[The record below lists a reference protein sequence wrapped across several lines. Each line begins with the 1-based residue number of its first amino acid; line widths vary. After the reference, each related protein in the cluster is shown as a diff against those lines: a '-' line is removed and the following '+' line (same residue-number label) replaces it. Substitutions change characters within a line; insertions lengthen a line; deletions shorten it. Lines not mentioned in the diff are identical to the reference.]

1 MTTRRRARE
10 IVLQLLY
17 EEDLHPEQDAALA
30 EQFLKKRLHGNRPL
44 VEFGRQLFRNVLANR
59 KEIDKAL
66 SAKAT
71 NWSLRRMAAIDRNV
85 LRMGAYELLMTDTPG
100 PVVINEAVALAK
112 RYGDRQSGQFVNGI
126 LDRVLHRFDDAAGKA
141 GGDDSSGSG
150 LPGSDDTHQ
159 AAADRSTDAAAGI
172 TSSDPATLNPSAT
185 GSSATGPASG
195 NAHRSDSAATSPLGA
210 RNQSSNSLGAHN
222 SQQVREKSTAVS
234 YGRFQTT

>member
-30 EQFLKKRLHGNRPL
+30 DLFLTKRLHGNRPL
-44 VEFGRQLFRNVLANR
+44 VEFARKLFRNVLANR
-59 KEIDKAL
+59 KELDKAL
-66 SAKAT
+66 SAKAA

-85 LRMGAYELLMTDTPG
+85 LRLGAYELLMTDTPG

-126 LDRVLHRFDDAAGKA
+126 LDRVLHQSTEDASS
-141 GGDDSSGSG
+141 DS
-150 LPGSDDTHQ
+150 PGSDESIVKEPIMD
-159 AAADRSTDAAAGI
+159 DPLMDES
-172 TSSDPATLNPSAT
+172 SSDGGQKPRQA
-185 GSSATGPASG
+185 GQ
-195 NAHRSDSAATSPLGA
+195 DSKP
-210 RNQSSNSLGAHN
+210 
-222 SQQVREKSTAVS
+222 VS